1 MPTTLQ
7 LALQIFRP
15 SKHNTLLLTRGL
27 TEHIGTEGILWFTF
41 APISTQPTMPKQI
54 WFWLQTT
61 TCSYLI
67 WKCSD
72 GPVQYHDYF
81 GFTLLASKQKNI
93 SRQDKTGWHNF
104 RNRIILPCPS
114 LVPNLFFWHRLALR
128 QNLLNIGQKAKFS
141 MTKIIF
147 HPNLFWTFRRTG
159 QYF

>member
-61 TCSYLI
+61 TCYHLI
-67 WKCSD
+67 LKCSD
-72 GPVQYHDYF
+72 GPVQYQYYF

-104 RNRIILPCPS
+104 RNRIILPRPNAFGPKHFKHRPKNKIQWVWWKLIFDLGS
-114 LVPNLFFWHRLALR
+114 NLFLD
-128 QNLLNIGQKAKFS
+128 S
-141 MTKIIF
+141 
-147 HPNLFWTFRRTG
+147 
-159 QYF
+159 